1 MENRICRR
9 CLLDEIFE
17 VNEYKNMQKYIEN
30 IDKHIKTED
39 GEYKRRLNLCK
50 ECDNLVNGMC
60 NICGCFV
67 EMRAAVKK
75 NYCPDI
81 RSKW

>member
-17 VNEYKNMQKYIEN
+17 VNEYKNMQEYIRN

-39 GEYKRRLNLCK
+39 DEYKRRLNICR

-60 NICGCFV
+60 KICGCFV

-75 NYCPDI
+75 NYCPGI
-81 RSKW
+81 RNKW